1 VKFIAIPVAQHF
13 PYDSPVRES
22 DIYHYWID
30 WLDQYVK

>member
-1 VKFIAIPVAQHF
+1 VTGHF
-13 PYDSPVRES
+13 PDGSPVRES

>member
-1 VKFIAIPVAQHF
+1 VAAHF